1 MPSLTYGR
9 YVLFSATGIHL
20 FAASML
26 VPIYALFAEE
36 IGASVF
42 QVGLLASTAFAA
54 KFCVVLILRAL
65 ADSISQP
72 LYLLLLSYLLHGLA
86 WASLLFVTTTTGL
99 FIIQVINGFSYAT
112 GAPAYRTLLARH
124 LPRSRAVRMYA
135 SWELIKAVTGL
146 VASIIG
152 AGIVAVAGFS
162 VLFQVM
168 VLLSILSFFWLWS
181 MRKMLCS

>member
-36 IGASVF
+36 IGASVL
-42 QVGLLASTAFAA
+42 QIGLLISVAFAA
-54 KFCVVLILRAL
+54 KFVTVIGIRAFSDQIL
-65 ADSISQP
+65 QP
-72 LYLLLLSYLLHGLA
+72 LYLLLASFFLHAIAWTLLIFATTLTE
-86 WASLLFVTTTTGL
+86 LFL
-99 FIIQVINGFSYAT
+99 IQLINGVCYAF

-124 LPRSRAVRMYA
+124 LPRCRAVRTYA
-135 SWELIKAVTGL
+135 SWELIKAVIGL
-146 VASIIG
+146 VASSIG
-152 AGIVAVAGFS
+152 AGIVSLAGFT

-168 VLLSILSFFWLWS
+168 VLLALLSFVWLWS
-181 MRKMLCS
+181 LRNRLCN